1 MGTTVFLANPH
12 RWLYDRLTE
21 CAVLDEDVILT
32 ESRRNAE
39 VIVYPSPPWPD
50 PEARDLLKTFRPRDL
65 RRTYVFSQHDVPL
78 PWAPGMYA
86 SLPASRARPGFTG
99 GFYVA
104 HHHREPGGIGGDL
117 EAARDYEPHILWSF
131 MGTFSNAPVRRRLA
145 EINDPDGLVRDTQ
158 YFSDV
163 IRWHWAETHRVEG
176 REAFASY
183 AESLGR
189 SAFVLCPRGC
199 GPASIRLFEALQVGR
214 CPVIISDEW
223 LPPPFVDWNSCTI
236 RVPEARVQELPA
248 ILRERHDEAAQ
259 LGREARKVWE
269 RFFAPEHQLRTII
282 RAAVLTD
289 SSAPRRVRDFGAWLA
304 QPETSLHA
312 IRQARRRARQLVRAA
327 RLST

>member
-1 MGTTVFLANPH
+1 VGTTVFLANPH
-12 RWLYDRLTE
+12 RWLYDKLTE

-32 ESRRNAE
+32 ESRRKAE

-50 PEARDLLKTFRPRDL
+50 PEARDRLKTFRPRDL

-86 SLPASRARPGFTG
+86 SLPASRARLGFTG

-104 HHHREPGGIGGDL
+104 HHHREPGGIGDDL
-117 EAARDYEPHILWSF
+117 EAVRDYEPHILWSF
-131 MGTFSNAPVRRRLA
+131 VGTFSNAPVRRRLA

-158 YFSDV
+158 YFSDA
-163 IRWHWAETHRVEG
+163 IRWHWGEEHRAEG

-189 SAFVLCPRGC
+189 SAFVLCPRGR

-223 LPPPFVDWNSCTI
+223 LPPPFVDWSSCTI

-248 ILRERHDEAAQ
+248 ILRERHDEAAR
-259 LGREARKVWE
+259 LGREAREVWE

-282 RAAVLTD
+282 RAALLTD

-304 QPETSLHA
+304 HPETSLHA

-327 RLST
+327 RPST

>member
-1 MGTTVFLANPH
+1 VGTTVFLTNPH
-12 RWLYDRLTE
+12 RWLYNKLTE
-21 CAVLDEDVILT
+21 CAVLDEGVTLA
-32 ESRRNAE
+32 ESRRNAD
-39 VIVYPSPPWPD
+39 VIVYPAPPWPD
-50 PEARDLLKTFRPRDL
+50 PEATDLLKTFRPGDL
-65 RRTYVFSQHDVPL
+65 RRTYVFSQHDVPM

-86 SLPASRARPGFTG
+86 SLPASRARRGFTG

-104 HHHREPGGIGGDL
+104 HHHREPGGIGDDL
-117 EAARDYEPHILWSF
+117 EAARDCEPDILWSF
-131 MGTFSNAPVRRRLA
+131 VGTLSNAPIRRRFA
-145 EINDPDGLVRDTQ
+145 EINDPGGLVRDTQ

-163 IRWHWAETHRVEG
+163 IRWHWGETYRAEG

-189 SAFVLCPRGC
+189 SAFVLCPRGR
-199 GPASIRLFEALQVGR
+199 GPGSIRLFEALQVGR

-223 LPPPFVDWNSCTI
+223 LPPPFVDWSSCTI

-248 ILRERHDEAAQ
+248 ILRERHDEAAR
-259 LGREARKVWE
+259 LGREAREVWE

-282 RAAVLTD
+282 RAALLTD

-304 QPETSLHA
+304 HPETSLHA

-327 RLST
+327 RPST